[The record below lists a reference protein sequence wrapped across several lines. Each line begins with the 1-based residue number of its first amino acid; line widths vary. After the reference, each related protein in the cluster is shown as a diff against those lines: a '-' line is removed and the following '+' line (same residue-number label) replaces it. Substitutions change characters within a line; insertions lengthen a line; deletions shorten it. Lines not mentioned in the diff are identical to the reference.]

1 MVSDR
6 LQQRIG
12 QETVDGWRLVAIDG
26 DRAVLKK
33 PNYGS
38 VLGHVLVAVVT
49 VWFTAGIGNLA
60 YAVYRYLNNT
70 NYRIVSVEEPI
81 DDEEALATLRRRY
94 ARGEIDDD
102 EFERRLDWLRE
113 TETLEDVRAQVAN
126 ERITERS

>member
-38 VLGHVLVAVVT
+38 VLGHVLVAVFT
-49 VWFTAGIGNLA
+49 VWFTAGLGNLA
-60 YAVYRYLNNT
+60 YAVYRYLHNSS
-70 NYRIVSVEEPI
+70 YRIVSVEEPI
-81 DDEEALATLRRRY
+81 DDEEALASLRRRY
-94 ARGEIDDD
+94 ARGEIDDA
-102 EFERRLDWLRE
+102 EFERRLERLRE
-113 TETLEDVRAQVAN
+113 TETLADVRAQVAS
-126 ERITERS
+126 ERIADRS